1 MIGQNIKVLR
11 KAQGLTQPEFAS
23 ILGISRN
30 TLSRYENGTTAV
42 STELLDTICQKF
54 NVSYVELVGEE
65 KLLTPLEDY
74 ELTLKIEVLKER
86 GANLLARLYRYQDQM
101 DIAFDDESNPWILIS
116 DDLADLVHT
125 KVYLVTTFEEMER
138 YTGYLDGIERMLD
151 TTEKRMV
158 A

>member
-1 MIGQNIKVLR
+1 MIGQNIKALR
-11 KAQGLTQPEFAS
+11 KTHDLTQPEFAS

-30 TLSRYENGTTAV
+30 TLSRYENGTNTV
-42 STELLDTICQKF
+42 STELLDIICQKF

-65 KLLTPLEDY
+65 KLLTPVEDY

-86 GANLLARLYRYQDQM
+86 GANLLARLYRYQEQM
-101 DIAFDDESNPWILIS
+101 GIAFDDESNPWILIS

-138 YTGYLDGIERMLD
+138 YAGYLDGIERMID